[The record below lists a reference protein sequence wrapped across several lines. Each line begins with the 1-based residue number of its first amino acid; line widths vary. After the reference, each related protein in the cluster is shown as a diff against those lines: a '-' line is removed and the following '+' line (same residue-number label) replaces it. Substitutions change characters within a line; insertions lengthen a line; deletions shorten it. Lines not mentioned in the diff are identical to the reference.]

1 MAKTKNIGV
10 LAMKSLAGPPGVILE
25 NGIATVEEC
34 LRFAMTMPVSTLISG
49 MDTLDILKENVQI
62 ARDFKPMTEEELA
75 DLLKSTEEP
84 AREGQFEEYKTYT
97 PEPDD
102 NW

>member
-1 MAKTKNIGV
+1 
-10 LAMKSLAGPPGVILE
+10 
-25 NGIATVEEC
+25 
-34 LRFAMTMPVSTLISG
+34 MTLLPSRICEIKISG

-62 ARDFKPMTEEELA
+62 ARNFKPLTKEELSGLLKGTEE
-75 DLLKSTEEP
+75 SG
-84 AREGQFEEYKTYT
+84 REGKFEEYKTYT